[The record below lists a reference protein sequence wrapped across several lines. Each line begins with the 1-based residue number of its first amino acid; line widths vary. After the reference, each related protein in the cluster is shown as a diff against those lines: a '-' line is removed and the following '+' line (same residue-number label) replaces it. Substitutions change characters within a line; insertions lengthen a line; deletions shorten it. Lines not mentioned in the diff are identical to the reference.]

1 MLDLLL
7 LVLKNNKMN
16 KKNSCFLSVI
26 ILFTLFS
33 FSQKKGGEIIYK
45 IESIKNIVNEKTIS
59 KSDIERKTALN
70 FMNES
75 LNLNVSKFSF
85 RLKFNTT
92 ESTFKLIDVLES
104 DSDFDKGYK
113 MAKILSQ
120 ADNSYY
126 TDKETNIRI
135 ISKNAYGKDVKIKS
149 FLDFDKWILTNNT
162 KKIGAYL
169 CNEATTILE
178 VQNNKGIFK
187 KVITAWYTLDIPY
200 NFGPKGYGSLPGL
213 ILELSEGSFKYFVS
227 KIKLNTLVKIEKPS
241 EINLIKQEELDSIG
255 KERTKKRNN

>member
-1 MLDLLL
+1 M
-7 LVLKNNKMN
+7 
-16 KKNSCFLSVI
+16 KKTHRRLSLAI
-26 ILFTLFS
+26 IFFSLFS
-33 FSQKKGGEIIYK
+33 FSQKKRGEVIYK
-45 IESIKNIVNEKTIS
+45 IETIKKIVNEKTIS
-59 KSDIERKTALN
+59 KSDTERKKALN

-75 LNLNVSKFSF
+75 LNLNVAKFSF

-92 ESTFKLIDVLES
+92 ESAFKLIDVLES

-149 FLDFDKWILTNNT
+149 FLDSDKWILTNNT

-178 VQNNKGIFK
+178 VQNNKGTFK

-213 ILELSEGSFKYFVS
+213 ILELSEGSFKYYVS